1 MTPTQP
7 PDGTASERSAPGLA
21 LARASRPGANGRQQ
35 PSRRQ
40 QMLNAAAYAA
50 LKLDQA
56 AEHDVDPAE
65 LRLAAE
71 GLRAAA
77 LRLSTPKP
85 RRQPSQRLPRPG
97 EGMRAARQ
105 VSLEE
110 LLHAAA
116 AARAIASTKHLTQP

>member
-1 MTPTQP
+1 MTPTPP

-21 LARASRPGANGRQQ
+21 LARASRPRANGHQQ

-77 LRLSTPKP
+77 LRLGSPKP
-85 RRQPSQRLPRPG
+85 PRQPRRLPRPG
-97 EGMRAARQ
+97 DGIRAARD

-110 LLHAAA
+110 LSTAAA
-116 AARAIASTKHLTQP
+116 IARAIADAGQRPR